1 MAGFV
6 ASIAG
11 VGPQL
16 ARFASGNDCHDI
28 PSSRQAMALP
38 EAWWRDRLPMP
49 PCLTR
54 SITAARSSG
63 AAGSL
68 PAFPVAAPLERS
80 EGRVELTFKRQGP
93 LTVLGHLHQSGCG
106 KARLPRSADPA
117 HAEAV
122 LLNLAGGLTGGDR
135 LAWQVTWQAGAA
147 ATVSGQAAEKIY
159 RARGSSRA
167 EIDTELRVAA
177 DALALWL
184 PQATIL
190 FDRARL
196 VRRNR
201 FTVARG
207 GRLLAVEATIM
218 GRQAMGETVA
228 EGVFDERFE
237 VRYGDRLVLADR
249 QLLRGSI
256 ADRLARP
263 AVAAGAAG
271 LVTLLYVG
279 ETAGEGLGAI
289 RDALGPLA
297 AASAPAPHLVLAR
310 WLTREPRILHRD
322 LAAALLA
329 LQAAVGLPARLPNV
343 WCC

>member
-1 MAGFV
+1 M
-6 ASIAG
+6 
-11 VGPQL
+11 L
-16 ARFASGNDCHDI
+16 
-28 PSSRQAMALP
+28 QAL
-38 EAWWRDRLPMP
+38 RSQHHFKLP
-49 PCLTR
+49 PCP
-54 SITAARSSG
+54 INPIVTARPGGTGQSPSTFP
-63 AAGSL
+63 AAT
-68 PAFPVAAPLERS
+68 PLERS
-80 EGRVELTFKRQGP
+80 EGRVELVFKRRGP
-93 LTVLGHLHQSGCG
+93 LTVLNHLHQSGCG
-106 KARLPRSADPA
+106 KARLPRPREPA

-135 LAWQVTWQAGAA
+135 LTFQVTWRLGAA

-159 RARGSSRA
+159 RARGASRA

-196 VRRNR
+196 ARRNR
-201 FTVARG
+201 FVVARG
-207 GRLLAVEATIM
+207 GRLLTIEATIM
-218 GRQAMGETVA
+218 GRQAMGETVE

-256 ADRLARP
+256 AARLARP
-263 AVAAGAAG
+263 AVAGGAAG
-271 LVTLLYVG
+271 LVTLLYVD
-279 ETAGEGLGAI
+279 EMAAGRLAAI

-297 AASAPAPHLVLAR
+297 VASAPDPHLVLVR
-310 WLTREPRILHRD
+310 WLAREPHILHRD
-322 LAAALLA
+322 LATALLT
-329 LQAAVGLPARLPNV
+329 LQAAIGLPARLPNV

>member
-1 MAGFV
+1 
-6 ASIAG
+6 
-11 VGPQL
+11 
-16 ARFASGNDCHDI
+16 
-28 PSSRQAMALP
+28 
-38 EAWWRDRLPMP
+38 MP
-49 PCLTR
+49 PCPIRPIATTR
-54 SITAARSSG
+54 SGGAGRSLSAFLAAT
-63 AAGSL
+63 
-68 PAFPVAAPLERS
+68 PLERS
-80 EGRVELTFKRQGP
+80 EGRVELAFKRRGP

-106 KARLPRSADPA
+106 KARLPRPMDPT

-135 LAWQVTWQAGAA
+135 LSSQVAWQTGAA
-147 ATVSGQAAEKIY
+147 ATVSGQAVEKIY
-159 RARGSSRA
+159 RARGNSRA

-184 PQATIL
+184 PQATIF

-201 FTVARG
+201 FTVAQG
-207 GRLLAVEATIM
+207 GRLLAIEATIM
-218 GRQAMGETVA
+218 GRQTMGETVE
-228 EGVFDERFE
+228 EGLFDESFE

-256 ADRLARP
+256 AGRLARP
-263 AVAAGAAG
+263 AVAGGAAG

-279 ETAGEGLGAI
+279 EAAAERLEAI
-289 RDALGPLA
+289 RAALGTLA
-297 AASAPAPHLVLAR
+297 TASAPDPHLVLVR
-310 WLTREPRILHRD
+310 WLAHEPRILHRD

>member
-1 MAGFV
+1 
-6 ASIAG
+6 
-11 VGPQL
+11 
-16 ARFASGNDCHDI
+16 
-28 PSSRQAMALP
+28 
-38 EAWWRDRLPMP
+38 MP

-54 SITAARSSG
+54 PIATTRSGGTAK
-63 AAGSL
+63 SL
-68 PAFPVAAPLERS
+68 SAFPVAMPLERS

-93 LTVLGHLHQSGCG
+93 LTVLDHLHQSGCG
-106 KARLPRSADPA
+106 KARLPRPTDPA

-135 LAWQVTWQAGAA
+135 LAWQVVWQTGAV
-147 ATVSGQAAEKIY
+147 ATVSSQAAEKIY
-159 RARGSSRA
+159 RARGNSRA

-184 PQATIL
+184 PQATIF

-196 VRRNR
+196 VRRNC
-201 FTVARG
+201 FAVARG
-207 GRLLAVEATIM
+207 GRLLAIEATIM

-237 VRYGDRLVLADR
+237 VRYGDRLILADR
-249 QLLRGSI
+249 QLLRGSM

-263 AVAAGAAG
+263 AVAAGATG

-279 ETAGEGLGAI
+279 ETAAERLDTI

-297 AASAPAPHLVLAR
+297 AATAPDPHLVLAR
-310 WLTREPRILHRD
+310 WLTHEPRILHRE